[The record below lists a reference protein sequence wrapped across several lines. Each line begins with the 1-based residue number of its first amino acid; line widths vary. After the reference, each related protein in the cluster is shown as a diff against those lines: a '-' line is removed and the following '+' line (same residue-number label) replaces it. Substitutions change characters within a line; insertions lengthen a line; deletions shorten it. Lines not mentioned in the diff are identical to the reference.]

1 EKISMALL
9 IIVGLIVG
17 IRGVYWITNY
27 STAVHESPFYE
38 ALDRVAPLYVWG
50 VPFLLGGIFL
60 ILASTHIINQ
70 STRKAFDVYIIFGG
84 RIFHT
89 VNNRNWFSV
98 EKQNSK
104 EELERYFIPRHEFE
118 KEKNEFYKDMDK
130 KSNRNRDRIEDVD
143 NKHTENFYQLQRNL
157 DQYTNSM

>member
-1 EKISMALL
+1 MSREKKNNVLSKAEKISMTLL

-27 STAVHESPFYE
+27 NTAVHESPFYE
-38 ALDRVAPLYVWG
+38 TLDSVAPLYVWG

-84 RIFHT
+84 TISGLSFTLISMAAINNSLNWLTPAQNVCFAVGFFTLSIIGIGSLWKSRT
-89 VNNRNWFSV
+89 V
-98 EKQNSK
+98 K
-104 EELERYFIPRHEFE
+104 
-118 KEKNEFYKDMDK
+118 KN
-130 KSNRNRDRIEDVD
+130 
-143 NKHTENFYQLQRNL
+143 
-157 DQYTNSM
+157 

>member
-1 EKISMALL
+1 MSREKKNNVLSKAEKISMTLL

-27 STAVHESPFYE
+27 NTAVHESPFYE
-38 ALDRVAPLYVWG
+38 TLDSVAPLYVWG

-84 RIFHT
+84 TISGLSFT
-89 VNNRNWFSV
+89 LISMAAINNSLNWLTPA
-98 EKQNSK
+98 QNICFAVGFFTLSIIGIGS
-104 EELERYFIPRHEFE
+104 LW
-118 KEKNEFYKDMDK
+118 KNRTIK
-130 KSNRNRDRIEDVD
+130 K
-143 NKHTENFYQLQRNL
+143 H
-157 DQYTNSM
+157 

>member
-1 EKISMALL
+1 MSREKDKNVLTKAERISMTLL
-9 IIVGLIVG
+9 IIFGLISS

-70 STRKAFDVYIIFGG
+70 STRKALDIYIIIGG
-84 RIFHT
+84 TISGLSFTLIAMAAINNSLNWLTPAQNICFAVGFFTLSIIGIGSLWKSRT
-89 VNNRNWFSV
+89 V
-98 EKQNSK
+98 K
-104 EELERYFIPRHEFE
+104 
-118 KEKNEFYKDMDK
+118 KN
-130 KSNRNRDRIEDVD
+130 
-143 NKHTENFYQLQRNL
+143 
-157 DQYTNSM
+157 

>member
-1 EKISMALL
+1 MSREKKNNVLSKAEKISMTLL

-27 STAVHESPFYE
+27 NTAVHESPFYE
-38 ALDRVAPLYVWG
+38 TLDSVAPLYVWG

-84 RIFHT
+84 TISGLSFTLISMASINNSLNWLTPAQNVCFAVGFFTLSIIGIGSLWKSRT
-89 VNNRNWFSV
+89 V
-98 EKQNSK
+98 K
-104 EELERYFIPRHEFE
+104 
-118 KEKNEFYKDMDK
+118 KN
-130 KSNRNRDRIEDVD
+130 
-143 NKHTENFYQLQRNL
+143 
-157 DQYTNSM
+157 